1 VVERLN
7 GLDTGMLAG
16 ETPEWHMHA
25 GALALLEPVD
35 GRELDVAG
43 GICAVLNARRSFLGP
58 FRYRLL
64 EAPLGLGRSVWVD
77 SADLDLGAQ
86 VRRVGVP
93 APGGMREVGEL
104 VGNLFSSPLSRAGPL
119 WEIWV
124 LERLQSGHVGILM
137 KVHHALMDG
146 IRGER
151 LLEVLFDVEPDA
163 PLARPDG
170 TAVSP
175 DRDPSRLRM
184 VAESGLFLAG
194 IPLRALHLG
203 AEAVFAGGRL
213 ARVLASQEGRAAALP
228 FRAPRTPLN
237 RPLTSRRSF
246 AFASVSLEDMRT
258 VKRAFGV
265 TMNDVALALSADVL
279 RRYLV
284 EREGLPDRAL
294 VAQIPVGVHKEGEG
308 LGGNFVAATGASLCT
323 DIADPVERLTAI
335 HASTQ
340 SAKAMQAAL
349 GDDIVI
355 DALAVFPPAVISA
368 GVGLYRG
375 FGLAA
380 VHPPIFN
387 AIISNVAGP
396 PIPLYSGGARL
407 AAIYALGP
415 LLVGCGINIT
425 LVSYQDRVEF
435 GVAVCPDVVEDP
447 WALADGLPD
456 ALAVLRKAV
465 DASPS

>member
-1 VVERLN
+1 MVERLN

-25 GALALLEPVD
+25 GALALLEPMD
-35 GRELDVAG
+35 GHDLDVAAE
-43 GICAVLNARRSFLGP
+43 IRVVLHARRALLGP
-58 FRYRLL
+58 FRHRLL

-77 SADLDLGAQ
+77 SDDIDLGAQ

-93 APGGMREVGEL
+93 APGGMREVATLIGD
-104 VGNLFSSPLSRAGPL
+104 LFSSPLSRSGPL

-124 LERLQSGHVGILM
+124 LEGLQSGHVGILM

-151 LLEVLFDVEPDA
+151 LLEVLFDLDPNA
-163 PLARPDG
+163 PLARADG
-170 TAVSP
+170 TSVTP
-175 DRDPSRLRM
+175 DRDPSRLSM
-184 VAESGLFLAG
+184 LVGSGVFLAG
-194 IPLRALHLG
+194 TPIRALHLG
-203 AEAVFAGGRL
+203 AEMMSAGVRL
-213 ARVLASQEGRAAALP
+213 ARVMASPDGRTAALP

-246 AFASVSLEDMRT
+246 AFASVSLDDVRA
-258 VKRAFGV
+258 VKQAFGV
-265 TMNDVALALSADVL
+265 TMNDVALGLSAEVL

-284 EREGLPDRAL
+284 ERDELPERPL
-294 VAQIPVGVHKEGEG
+294 VAQIPVGTHRAGDR

-323 DIADPVERLTAI
+323 DVADPVQRLAAI

-355 DALAVFPPAVISA
+355 DALAVLPPAAIRA
-368 GVGLYRG
+368 GLSLYRG

-380 VHPPIFN
+380 IHPPIFN

-396 PIPLYSGGARL
+396 PIPLYSAGARL
-407 AAIYALGP
+407 SAIYALGP
-415 LLVGCGINIT
+415 LLMGCGINIT

-435 GVAVCPDVVEDP
+435 AVAACPDIVEDP
-447 WALADGLPD
+447 WELVEAIPE
-456 ALAVLRKAV
+456 ALAVLRKA
-465 DASPS
+465 ATS